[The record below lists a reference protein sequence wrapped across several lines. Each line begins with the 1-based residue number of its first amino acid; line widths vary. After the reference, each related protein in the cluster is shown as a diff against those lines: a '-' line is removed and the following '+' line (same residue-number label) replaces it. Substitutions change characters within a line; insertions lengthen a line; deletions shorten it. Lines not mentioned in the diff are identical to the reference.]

1 MQKNKITTKQLAR
14 PISLRNANGS
24 INARGKILFIAPLF
38 FKIGGITQK
47 VRFYVMNCGSENV
60 ILGLPWLKEANPS
73 IDWKKETLSLDDSV
87 NKDKYLIHQHE
98 IRTTSH
104 STFNPANPN
113 PPKGPSYYEALER
126 KKLFK
131 YIDFEE
137 PEPFTHRALRAS
149 AMQTIIVNSAKR
161 WPHNQYIRKVNK
173 AMELAQ
179 KEEKLK
185 PKPTLPPD
193 FAAYADVFE
202 KPKDGELP
210 ISTL

>member
-1 MQKNKITTKQLAR
+1 MKSTPR
-14 PISLRNANGS
+14 PIPLSTLPTP
-24 INARGKILFIAPLF
+24 ILPRAQAP
-38 FKIGGITQK
+38 
-47 VRFYVMNCGSENV
+47 N
-60 ILGLPWLKEANPS
+60 
-73 IDWKKETLSLDDSV
+73 
-87 NKDKYLIHQHE
+87 
-98 IRTTSH
+98 
-104 STFNPANPN
+104 
-113 PPKGPSYYEALER
+113 YYEALER

-131 YIDFEE
+131 YIDFEK

-185 PKPTLPPD
+185 PKPTLPPN
-193 FAAYADVFE
+193 FTAYADVFE

-210 ISTL
+210 PSRPYDHAINLTEDFFPKVAKAYPLSPNEQVAAEKFVEDNLREGKI